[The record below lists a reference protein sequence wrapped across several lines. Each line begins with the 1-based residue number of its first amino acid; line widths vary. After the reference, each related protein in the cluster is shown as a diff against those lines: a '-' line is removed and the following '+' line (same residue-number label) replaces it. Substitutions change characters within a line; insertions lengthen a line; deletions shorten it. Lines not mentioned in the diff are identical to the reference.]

1 MVIKQVKRVDLTKE
15 EKKVVQCLMRDLWEI
30 EEPFLSHI
38 PAQYGGL
45 DYMLISAFN
54 KLDDI
59 LLGYV
64 DGELVGF
71 LGNQVDCVIVYLTA
85 LIEMWMVTENPYSET
100 CDFIH
105 NEMDMDDEAG
115 KFLVY
120 TIDELMRVAGEVR
133 SVALTGQLESF
144 KVTNHLILLTLS
156 D

>member
-1 MVIKQVKRVDLTKE
+1 MSPIQSIYLGKIPDRFEQVQLT
-15 EKKVVQCLMRDLWEI
+15 
-30 EEPFLSHI
+30 
-38 PAQYGGL
+38 
-45 DYMLISAFN
+45 
-54 KLDDI
+54 
-59 LLGYV
+59 
-64 DGELVGF
+64 
-71 LGNQVDCVIVYLTA
+71 VDCMIVYLTA

-115 KFLVY
+115 MFLVY
-120 TIDELMRVAGEVR
+120 TIDELMRVADEVR